1 MARFISTKQR
11 RNPSRCAH
19 PAAATA
25 RVAAAGV
32 MAFAAVAKGA
42 EEPGPVGGVVVESV
56 FVLDEQ
62 RLPLPAG
69 IDRAAAGRY
78 RLGGFS
84 DLVVVPGQRHG
95 GHRFLTVT
103 DRGPNAEIVME
114 SPPGAPPGAP
124 PRRLRTLPVP
134 DFSPVLV
141 EFQTVAAA
149 DRGSRGGRE
158 RHEVAE
164 RPGRIEVTSTRS
176 LRGVSGRPLSGRPVA
191 PQPGDAPVFEP
202 RSGLPLPPDP
212 NGFDTEGLAR
222 LPDGTLWVAE
232 EYLPSLARL
241 SDDGRVIERFVPL
254 EIGPLAMGNLRA
266 DMAVRPVL
274 PAALARRRENRG
286 FEGLAASPDGRR
298 LHALM
303 QSPASIDDA
312 ESIEAT
318 LVEFDPR
325 AGETVAEHRY
335 RLGDPADT
343 DTGAIAAADGKLSA
357 VTAIDARTLLVVE
370 QSATESRLYRVAL
383 PAGGAAATPL
393 EKTLVADLL
402 PLVPRLAG
410 DIDPSAPP
418 PEKPADLKIE
428 GLAVLDDER
437 VAIVNDND
445 FDIAAESADRAAT
458 RRTCLWILRLP
469 HPLR

>member
-1 MARFISTKQR
+1 MAIGQR
-11 RNPSRCAH
+11 KNSRRSVDCTVSHGAWGGAAWAIVCAAMVASGDEPAPS
-19 PAAATA
+19 
-25 RVAAAGV
+25 
-32 MAFAAVAKGA
+32 AAVTI
-42 EEPGPVGGVVVESV
+42 ESV
-56 FVLDEQ
+56 HVLEDQ

-84 DLVVVPGQRHG
+84 DLVVVPDHAHR
-95 GHRFLTVT
+95 GHRFLTIT
-103 DRGPNAEIVME
+103 DRGPNAEIIVA
-114 SPPGAPPGAP
+114 SPPGEP

-141 EFQTVAAA
+141 EIRIGESS
-149 DRGSRGGRE
+149 DRGPRGGRE
-158 RHEVAE
+158 RAVTGD
-164 RPGRIEVTSTRS
+164 RSGTIEVVSTRP
-176 LRGVSGRPLSGRPVA
+176 LRTVSGRPLSGRPVA
-191 PQPGDAPVFEP
+191 PQAGDAPVFEP

-222 LPDGTLWVAE
+222 LPDGTLWIAE

-241 SDDGRVIERFVPL
+241 STDGRVIERFVPL
-254 EIGPLAMGNLRA
+254 AMGDLRA
-266 DMAVRPVL
+266 DMAVRHTL
-274 PAALARRRENRG
+274 PDALARRRENRG
-286 FEGLAASPDGRR
+286 FEALAASPDGHR

-303 QSPASIDDA
+303 QSPATASGA
-312 ESIEAT
+312 ASIEAV

-325 AGETVAEHRY
+325 SGDTVAEHHY

-343 DTGAIAAADGKLSA
+343 DTDAIAAADGKLSA
-357 VTAIDARTLLVVE
+357 AAAVDARTLLVVE
-370 QSATESRLYRVAL
+370 QSATESRLYRVTL
-383 PAGGAAATPL
+383 PAEGAAAPL

-402 PLVPRLAG
+402 PLVPRLAR
-410 DIDPSAPP
+410 DIDPTAPP

-428 GLAVLDDER
+428 GLAVLDDDR

-458 RRTCLWILRLP
+458 RRTCLWILRLRE
-469 HPLR
+469 PLR